1 MIKKIENV
9 TTFDKEIHFLNNGF
23 ETVIGL
29 DEVGRGPLAGP
40 VVACACALKNPEK
53 LTDIEKNFSDKSW
66 KYLKDSKKITHK
78 KREELIEFIKHH
90 FYTGLGVVES
100 QVIDEINILQATFLA
115 MKKALD
121 EIYKNNNLSKNALLL
136 IDGNK
141 TIPNISLEQ
150 VCVIKGDSI
159 SKTIASASIVAK
171 VFRDD
176 LMVGYSKDFPEYDFA
191 SNKGYGT
198 KNHKQALKLH
208 GATPIHRKSF
218 APVKEIFEAKS
229 IKK

>member
-9 TTFDKEIHFLNNGF
+9 TTFNKEIDFLDKGF
-23 ETVIGL
+23 KVIIGI

-40 VVACACALKNPEK
+40 VVACACALKNPDK
-53 LTDIEKNFSDKSW
+53 LVNIEKNFSEKSW
-66 KYLKDSKKITHK
+66 EYLKDSKKISQK
-78 KREELIEFIKHH
+78 KREELVGFIKDH
-90 FYTGLGVVES
+90 FYIGLGIVES
-100 QVIDEINILQATFLA
+100 QIIDEINILQATFLA

-141 TIPNISLEQ
+141 IIPNVSFEQ
-150 VCVIKGDSI
+150 VCVVRGDNI

-176 LMVGYSKDFPEYDFA
+176 LMIEYSKEFPEYDLDK
-191 SNKGYGT
+191 NKGYGT
-198 KNHKQALKLH
+198 KKHRQALELY

-218 APVKEIFEAKS
+218 ATVRQFLISKT
-229 IKK
+229 